1 MRDREPETSGATSR
15 AGIGGDE
22 TGDFS
27 AEGAGFHS
35 PRQRLGKKIPPY
47 SSPER
52 ATAQKIV
59 CNKAD
64 AHSGLISG
72 GIDFQE
78 RLSKKGA
85 KFVS

>member
-1 MRDREPETSGATSR
+1 MFTEKTNRSWIVD
-15 AGIGGDE
+15 
-22 TGDFS
+22 
-27 AEGAGFHS
+27 HS
-35 PRQRLGKKIPPY
+35 PNGVSGNSMGRSPMKKNATIY

-78 RLSKKGA
+78 RLSKKSA
-85 KFVS
+85 KFES